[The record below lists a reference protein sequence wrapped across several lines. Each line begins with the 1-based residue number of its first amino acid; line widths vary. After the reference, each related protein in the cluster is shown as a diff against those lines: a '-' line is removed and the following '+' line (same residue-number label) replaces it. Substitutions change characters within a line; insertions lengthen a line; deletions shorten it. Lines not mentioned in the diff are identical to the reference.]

1 MKVLHLNTQAKGA
14 TFRTAKL
21 LHESLQEKGHESLV
35 ITAIGNIGSYNHH
48 VLSKSG
54 VRSIGI
60 SRILRKFVFEYLL
73 KDKEYYFYPDWN
85 LDLLSA
91 KEILSKVQFQP
102 DIILLYWV
110 KLFLTPK
117 IIYDLKMMTSAKI
130 FWVLMDM
137 APFTGGCNYSFGC
150 ERFSD
155 SCGKCPG
162 LGARRATDLS
172 SKLLEQKKKYIA
184 DIDISI
190 ISPTTTLTHQVSR
203 SAVFRHK
210 NINTVLLGID
220 SLLFKPGDK
229 KVARQS
235 LGLPLDKKIVFF
247 GSQKLSSKRKGMQ
260 YLIESLKSLAIKLPR
275 EEQNG
280 IFLAYAGTEDSLQQP
295 PFSSKYLGFL
305 DEEELVAA
313 YQAADVFVCPSIEDS
328 GPVMINESLMCGTP
342 VVAFDMGVA
351 PDLVHN
357 DLTGYKAELKNSED
371 MANGISKVLGLSDRD
386 YDNLSE
392 NCRRIALEK
401 SEMKKQNE
409 TIYEIITTSEI
420 R

>member
-1 MKVLHLNTQAKGA
+1 MKVLHINTHSNGA
-14 TFRTAKL
+14 TFRTARL
-21 LHESLQEKGHESLV
+21 LHDYFQDRGHQSV
-35 ITAIGNIGSYNHH
+35 VVTARGQQSFDGHI
-48 VLSKSG
+48 VLRSSG
-54 VRSIGI
+54 IRGLGI
-60 SRILRKFVFEYLL
+60 SRTMRKFLFESLIR
-73 KDKEYYFYPDWN
+73 DKEYYFYPDWN
-85 LDLLSA
+85 LDTFSA
-91 KEILSKVQFQP
+91 KEILNRAQFEP
-102 DIILLYWV
+102 DLIILYWV
-110 KLFLTPK
+110 KFFLTPE
-117 IIYDLKMMTSAKI
+117 IISELQAITTAKI

-150 ERFSD
+150 VRFSD
-155 SCGKCPG
+155 SCGKCPA

-172 SKLLEQKKKYIA
+172 SKLLEQKKKYFA
-184 DIDISI
+184 DIEISI
-190 ISPTTTLTHQVSR
+190 ISPTTTLTRQVSK

-220 SLLFKPGDK
+220 SFLFKPGDK
-229 KVARQS
+229 KVARES

-247 GSQKLSSKRKGMQ
+247 GAQKLSSKRKGMQ

-371 MANGISKVLGLSDRD
+371 MANGISKILGLSDRD

>member
-1 MKVLHLNTQAKGA
+1 MKVLHLNTHSNGA
-14 TFRTAKL
+14 TFRTARL
-21 LHESLQEKGHESLV
+21 LHNSFQDSGNQSLIVTARGQRSFDGH
-35 ITAIGNIGSYNHH
+35 I
-48 VLSKSG
+48 VLRDS
-54 VRSIGI
+54 GI
-60 SRILRKFVFEYLL
+60 SGLGVSRTMRKFLFEGLIR
-73 KDKEYYFYPDWN
+73 DKKYYFYPDWN
-85 LDLLSA
+85 LDTFSA
-91 KEILSKVQFQP
+91 KEILNRTQFEP
-102 DIILLYWV
+102 DLIILYWV
-110 KLFLTPK
+110 KFFLTPE
-117 IIYDLKMMTSAKI
+117 IISELQAITTAKI

-155 SCGKCPG
+155 SCGKCPA

-172 SKLLEQKKKYIA
+172 SKLLEQKKKYFA
-184 DIDISI
+184 DIEISI
-190 ISPTTTLTHQVSR
+190 ISPTTTLTRQVSK

-210 NINTVLLGID
+210 KINTVLLGID
-220 SLLFKPGDK
+220 SFLFKPADK
-229 KVARQS
+229 KVARES

-247 GSQKLSSKRKGMQ
+247 GAQKLSSKRKGMQ
-260 YLIESLKSLAIKLPR
+260 YLIESLKSLATKLPR
-275 EEQNG
+275 EGQNG
-280 IFLAYAGTEDSLQQP
+280 IFLAYAGTEDSLQRL

-313 YQAADVFVCPSIEDS
+313 YQAADVFVCSSIEDS
-328 GPVMINESLMCGTP
+328 GPAMINESLMCGTP

-420 R
+420 